1 MTSIRNMPDEGLP
14 KSISVIFP
22 AYNEEENIRRTI
34 QQAIEAM
41 RPRFQ
46 CFELLIID
54 DGSTDNTGRIAMELA
69 DQYPEITLLRHETNR
84 GLGESLYRGFRS
96 AKGDLVIQNSLDYPL
111 DLHDLDLLIPA
122 LVEADIV
129 VAVRKSHAGY
139 SAYRKIAS
147 RVNRRLIRLLFQP
160 KLRDYNFTQLY
171 KREVLEKLIPTSRST
186 VFIVPEILIRAH
198 RMGFRIK
205 EVDIE
210 YHPRLAGVATS
221 GRPSVVLHAIHDMC
235 LFWINDLLK

>member
-1 MTSIRNMPDEGLP
+1 MTDFRNMPDGGLP

-34 QQAIEAM
+34 ELAVEAM

-46 CFELLIID
+46 SFELVSIE
-54 DGSTDNTGRIAMELA
+54 DGSTDSTGRIAADLA
-69 DQYPEITLLRHETNR
+69 NQYPEITLLRNETNK

-96 AKGDLVIQNSLDYPL
+96 AKSDLVVQNSLDYPL
-111 DLHDLDLLIPA
+111 DLRDLDILLPELA
-122 LVEADIV
+122 EADIV
-129 VAVRKSHAGY
+129 VAVRKSRAGY

-147 RVNRRLIRLLFQP
+147 IVNRRLIRLLFQP
-160 KLRDYNFTQLY
+160 KLRDYNFTQVY
-171 KREVLEKLIPTSRST
+171 KREVLEKAIPTSRST

-221 GRPSVVLHAIHDMC
+221 GKPSVVLHAIHDMC
-235 LFWINDLLK
+235 LFWIHDLLK